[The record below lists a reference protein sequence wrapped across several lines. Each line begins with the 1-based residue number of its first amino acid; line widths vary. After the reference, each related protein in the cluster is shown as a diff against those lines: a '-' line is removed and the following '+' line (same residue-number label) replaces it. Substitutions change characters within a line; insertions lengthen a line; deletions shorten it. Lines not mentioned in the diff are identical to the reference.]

1 MKTRFLHFACLITG
15 LLFLGLAD
23 RAGAQVISIGPRVG
37 VNSTSLTGLPAG
49 ARNSEHQLGYSVGGF
64 ARLKI
69 PVLGLFVQPELL
81 YSQTGGSYQAA
92 TGENVDFRL
101 QSVDV
106 PLLFGIQLVRVV
118 RVYGGPMFGQT
129 ISSRYEPGGLG
140 TPPEVSNSFRTG
152 VFGVGANF
160 GRFELDLRFFSRSN
174 AIIPASNTRLDGFQL
189 SAAYRL
195 RAKRGWRD
203 RD

>member
-1 MKTRFLHFACLITG
+1 MTTRFSCFVSLFAC
-15 LLFLGLAD
+15 FFVLGLAD
-23 RAGAQVISIGPRVG
+23 RAIAQVISIGPRVG
-37 VNSTSLTGLPAG
+37 VNSTSLKGLPTG
-49 ARNSEHQLGYSVGGF
+49 ASNSEHQLGYSVGGF

-92 TGENVDFRL
+92 SGENVDFRL

-129 ISSRYEPGGLG
+129 IGSRYEPASL
-140 TPPEVSNSFRTG
+140 PAPEISNSFRTG

-195 RAKRGWRD
+195 RAKRGRRD